1 MIQLEPIL
9 KSLIELEVEFVVV
22 GGVAITAHGSA
33 YLTQDL
39 DFCYSRKTENLEKI
53 VAALSQY
60 SPRFRGFPENLPF
73 VFDVSTLRN
82 GTNFT
87 FITNI
92 GDVDLLGEVAGVGN
106 YEAVFKNSEIKELF
120 GLPIRI
126 LSIDALIKAKTA
138 AGRTKDLLV
147 LPELE
152 ALREA
157 LSDED
162 EI

>member
-9 KSLIELEVEFVVV
+9 KSLVNQSVEFIVI
-22 GGVAITAHGSA
+22 GGVAIAAHGSA

-39 DFCYSRKTENLEKI
+39 DFSYRRTPENLTK
-53 VAALSQY
+53 VAAALSQFL
-60 SPRFRGFPENLPF
+60 PRLRGFPVNLPF
-73 VFDVSTLRN
+73 IFDVSTLRN

-87 FITNI
+87 FVTDA
-92 GDVDLLGEVAGVGN
+92 GDVDLLGEVAGIGS
-106 YEAVFKNSEIKELF
+106 YEDVLKSSEYKNLF
-120 GLPIRI
+120 NLQIRV
-126 LSIDALIKAKTA
+126 LTIDGLIKAKTA

-157 LSDED
+157 LSDD
-162 EI
+162 EE

>member
-9 KSLIELEVEFVVV
+9 KSLTEAEVEFVIV

-39 DFCYSRKTENLEKI
+39 DFCYLRTNENLKKI
-53 VAALSQY
+53 VEALSKF

-73 VFDVSTLRN
+73 IFDISTLRN

-87 FITNI
+87 FKTQI

-106 YEAVFKNSEIKELF
+106 YKDVFENSEIKELF
-120 GLPIRI
+120 GFQVRVLTIEG
-126 LSIDALIKAKTA
+126 LIKAKTA
-138 AGRTKDLLV
+138 AGRTKDLLI

-157 LSDED
+157 LSDE
-162 EI
+162 EE

>member
-1 MIQLEPIL
+1 MIRLEPAL
-9 KSLIELEVEFVVV
+9 KSLVEAEVEFVIV

-39 DFCYSRKTENLEKI
+39 DFCYRRTNENLSKI
-53 VAALSQY
+53 VGALSKF
-60 SPRFRGFPENLPF
+60 SPRFRGFPKELPF
-73 VFDVSTLRN
+73 VFDISTLRN

-87 FITNI
+87 FITEI
-92 GDVDLLGEVAGVGN
+92 GDIDLLAEVAGVGN
-106 YEAVFKNSEIKELF
+106 YEDVLKNSEIKELF
-120 GLPIRI
+120 DLKIRI
-126 LSIDALIKAKTA
+126 LSIDALIAAKRA

-152 ALREA
+152 ALREV

-162 EI
+162 E